1 LPKKEAALNR
11 LMNIMGVL
19 YGMGISKGDKLKN
32 KILGF
37 ICMQRPAIAI
47 MGPLMFFAGAVL
59 AIGRV
64 PSFESIILGSFAV
77 YLLTSAEHSIDDTI
91 DKEIDKVKW
100 PTRPLP
106 SETLSRKTGGIY
118 AISLAAIGII
128 ISYLIFNWQVV
139 VVEFI
144 ALGLGTVYPFLRDR
158 LGYLILAPIPPLIG
172 IGGWVAY
179 SPETVYT
186 SPVPWILYLIFAFW
200 QAFHIL
206 TLPYAINV
214 AKTFIIR
221 PKPRNIVLLSV
232 ILSLITLVF
241 IIYLATFI
249 TDALIF
255 LIVMIVMSII
265 FWISMVP
272 LVKEP
277 SNMKHSLVA
286 TMVATNYNIVM
297 CMVLILFV
305 G

>member
-1 LPKKEAALNR
+1 
-11 LMNIMGVL
+11 M
-19 YGMGISKGDKLKN
+19 
-32 KILGF
+32 
-37 ICMQRPAIAI
+37 
-47 MGPLMFFAGAVL
+47 
-59 AIGRV
+59 AIGRI
-64 PSFESIILGSFAV
+64 PSWEAIFFGSIAI
-77 YLLTSAEHSIDDTI
+77 YLLTAAEHSIDDTI

-144 ALGLGTVYPFLRDR
+144 ALGLGTLYPFLRDR

-179 SPETVYT
+179 SPDTLFT

-221 PKPRNIVLLSV
+221 PKPRNIVILSV

-255 LIVMIVMSII
+255 LVVMIVMSIV

-272 LVKEP
+272 LIKEP
-277 SNMKHSLVA
+277 SNMKHSLIA

-297 CMVLILFV
+297 CLILILFV